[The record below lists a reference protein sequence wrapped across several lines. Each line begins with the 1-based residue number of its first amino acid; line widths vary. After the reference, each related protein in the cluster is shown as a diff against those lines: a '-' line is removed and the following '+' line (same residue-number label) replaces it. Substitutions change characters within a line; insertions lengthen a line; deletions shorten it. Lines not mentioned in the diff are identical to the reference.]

1 MGTSQP
7 VSGADIKVTTRKVG
21 DLQNKHISERGV
33 MSTKVY
39 NSLPQ
44 NSKCAQTKDRESV
57 PNKPLADRLDPSM
70 LDQFKKNPYT
80 QPLDS
85 YFYN

>member
-1 MGTSQP
+1 MS
-7 VSGADIKVTTRKVG
+7 TRRKG
-21 DLQNKHISERGV
+21 DMQNKHINERGV
-33 MSTKVY
+33 ISTKVY

-44 NSKCAQTKDRESV
+44 KKTCSVTKDRESV
-57 PNKPLADRLDPSM
+57 PNKPLADRLDPKM